1 MEYILNILETSLNR
15 YFNSLAQT
23 GYVNDRQ
30 CYDLLLFTFLTE
42 FLQEF
47 IVTEEDYQKISR
59 IITCLQQESCM
70 IPYKSYVKAIEA
82 SKTYLY
88 NQPIRI
94 TEDNITRISQEQ
106 NIRLVN

>member
-1 MEYILNILETSLNR
+1 MEYIFNILESSLNR

-23 GYVNDRQ
+23 GYMNDKQ
-30 CYDLLLFTFLTE
+30 CSQLLLLTFLTE
-42 FLQEF
+42 FMQEYV
-47 IVTEEDYQKISR
+47 VTEEDYQKISK

-70 IPYKSYVKAIEA
+70 IPYKSYVKAVEA

>member
-1 MEYILNILETSLNR
+1 MEYIFNILESSLNR

-23 GYVNDRQ
+23 GYMNDKQ
-30 CYDLLLFTFLTE
+30 CSQLLLLIFLTE
-42 FLQEF
+42 FMQEYV
-47 IVTEEDYQKISR
+47 VTEEDYQKISK

-70 IPYKSYVKAIEA
+70 IPYKSYIKAIEA